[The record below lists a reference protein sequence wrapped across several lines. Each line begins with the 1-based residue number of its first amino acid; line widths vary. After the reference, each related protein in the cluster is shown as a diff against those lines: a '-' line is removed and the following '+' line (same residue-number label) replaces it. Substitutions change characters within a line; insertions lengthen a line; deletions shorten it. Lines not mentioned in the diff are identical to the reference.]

1 MPTTTDLTPWAEEG
15 VLLLNATLTVEA
27 HKANSHANWGWQSF
41 TSDVFRA
48 CSELTQPIV
57 YLAWGKFAQG
67 VVNRIYP
74 EKTTD
79 WREVIRTQHKGCMF
93 APHPS
98 PLSASRG
105 FFGSK
110 PFSYANS
117 LLEMWGTEII
127 DWRLP

>member
-1 MPTTTDLTPWAEEG
+1 MPTTTDLSPWAEEG

-41 TSDVFRA
+41 TSEVFRA
-48 CSELTQPIV
+48 CSELSQPIV

-67 VVNRIYP
+67 VVNRVYP
-74 EKTTD
+74 EKSTD
-79 WREVIRTQHKGCMF
+79 WREVIKSKKKACMF

-110 PFSYANS
+110 PFSFANTV
-117 LLEMWGTEII
+117 LEAMGGESI